1 MKAFA
6 ALSDL
11 ILKPSEYRIVSET
24 TLCQVGWSVS
34 YKRQTGRQTGR
45 QAGRQTGRQAGR
57 RYVLRFQRRTDR
69 ELRLGGC
76 LSGWVAGWLY
86 VFNLPGSGRVGR

>member
-45 QAGRQTGRQAGR
+45 QAGRQAGGT
-57 RYVLRFQRRTDR
+57 Y
-69 ELRLGGC
+69 
-76 LSGWVAGWLY
+76 SGFRDGPIANCAWVAA
-86 VFNLPGSGRVGR
+86 